1 MTSDALRHSRAEP
14 ALNPGKRLSRLNF
27 GRVRD
32 LGVLGAV
39 VVLFLALA
47 LSSPAFLSLS
57 NLMNVATQ
65 WAPVGIMALGASAI
79 LLTAG
84 FDLSTGAMYV
94 VAGVAAVTV
103 AEAVSVPMGVVAGI
117 VSGTVLGAVNGVL
130 GTYGRMNVFVATL
143 ATSIVFSGAAVAV
156 TGGTVQIATDPGY
169 AFALARPLG
178 LTVPVWCFLLTVVAT
193 WFLFTR
199 TTIGRYLYATGG
211 NEEATRLTGIRT
223 RPVRLFAFVFAGLT
237 AGVGAVLVSSGS
249 MSAGTSSGAA
259 MAYNV
264 WTAMLIGGNSMSG
277 GEGAVWRT
285 VAGVALLALLQN
297 GFNLLGVEPLYQQIA
312 TGVVL
317 LLAIGVDA
325 WTRRAAR

>member
-1 MTSDALRHSRAEP
+1 MTSDALQHSRSEP
-14 ALNPGKRLSRLNF
+14 VPDTQRRSRGIHF
-27 GRVRD
+27 GQVRD

-39 VVLFLALA
+39 VALFLALA
-47 LSSPAFLSLS
+47 LTSPAFLSLP

-94 VAGVAAVTV
+94 VAGIAAVTV
-103 AEAVSVPMGVVAGI
+103 AAAGSVPLGIVAGI
-117 VSGTVLGAVNGVL
+117 VTGTVLGAINGVL

-143 ATSIVFSGAAVAV
+143 ATSIVFGGAAVAV
-156 TGGTVQIATDPGY
+156 TGGTVQIATDPDY

-178 LTVPVWCFLLTVVAT
+178 VTVPVWCFLAVVVAT
-193 WFLFTR
+193 WFIFSK
-199 TTIGRYLYATGG
+199 TTTGRYLYATGG
-211 NEEATRLTGIRT
+211 NEEAARLAGIRT
-223 RPVRLFAFVFAGLT
+223 RPVRLFAFVFAGMT
-237 AGVGAVLVSSGS
+237 AGISAVLVSSGS
-249 MSAGTSSGAA
+249 MSAGTSSGTA

-264 WTAMLIGGNSMSG
+264 WTAMLIGGNSMAG

-312 TGVVL
+312 TGLVL

-325 WTRRAAR
+325 WARRVAR